1 MDVECAELDAR
12 SRDHPHQPR
21 RAEAHGHHH
30 DGHRPHRAR
39 RDRPPAA
46 RDQRRL
52 RFAVLNLR
60 QVVRAVAG
68 GDFGPEGSV
77 TKMLIAEHTQH
88 VGELAMHIAGPA
100 AFLGDEPVWTH
111 YYLLGRAMTIA
122 GGTSEINRNVI
133 AERLLGPLR
142 GHISN

>member
-1 MDVECAELDAR
+1 M
-12 SRDHPHQPR
+12 
-21 RAEAHGHHH
+21 
-30 DGHRPHRAR
+30 
-39 RDRPPAA
+39 
-46 RDQRRL
+46 
-52 RFAVLNLR
+52 
-60 QVVRAVAG
+60 RAVAG

-100 AFLGDEPVWTH
+100 AFLWDEPVWTH